1 MQRVHNIKEEKASCG
16 FGLMAQMDNKPSHW
30 LLETAIYSLSRLSHR
45 GAIAPD
51 GKTGDGCGILMKK
64 PDAFLRT
71 LANEAG
77 IKLSPLYAAG
87 SIFLSQDKL
96 LAANAIARLE
106 KELHQEKLELVW
118 QRSLPINAEACGENA
133 LQSIPQFVQIFINA
147 PEAMDEQSFERHLY
161 KARRRSELALEAKDP
176 TFYIASLSCRMLS
189 YKGMIMP
196 HNLSEFFLDLKDPRL
211 ETSLCLYHQR
221 FSTNTFPRWS
231 LAQPFRLLA
240 HNGEINTIRGNR
252 NWSISRESKYSTP
265 LIENIQELLPL
276 VSKHGSDSMSLDNML
291 EGLLMTGVDL
301 LQAVKI
307 LIPPAWQNSKL
318 IDPDLKAFYEYY
330 SLHMDPWDGPAA
342 LVISDGRYAA
352 CSLDRNGLRPAR
364 YLITK
369 DRHLTVASEIGVY
382 DYDPNEVVSK
392 GRLKP
397 GEMIAL
403 DMTTGK
409 LLLPPDVDHEIT
421 KKNPYKQWLGEY
433 AHYLIPVPEE
443 ERPGCDAFF
452 PHELQIYEKQFGLTL
467 EEREHVLG
475 AIANTGQ
482 ELTASMGDDTPIPV
496 LSQDTRSLYE
506 YFRQQFAQVTNPPI
520 DPIREKAVMSLNTCL
535 GKEVNPFI
543 AVPENAIRIDIGA
556 PILSKYTFKSL
567 IQPDDIN
574 FAYERIDLTYPK
586 ESDLVTALNKIC
598 DQAER
603 AVRNGKVILVL
614 SDRGIRRKRIP
625 IHALLG
631 TGAVNAR
638 LCQKGLR
645 CDANLIIETATA
657 RDPHHFAALIGFG
670 ATAVYPYLAYQVL
683 YDMAQHHEINCPD
696 TVELMQTYREAI
708 RKGLY
713 KILSKMGISTINSY
727 RGAQLFEAIGLHE
740 EVIELCFPGTISR
753 IQGATFKDL
762 EKDQRI
768 LADQAWNSNK
778 SINPGGLMKYNPY
791 GEYHAFNPDVVTT
804 LQAATRTGDFQ
815 EYKKFTDLVNKRPI
829 MALRD
834 MLQLKPNKNSIN
846 IDRVESIEKIFPRF
860 CSAAMSIGAISPEAH
875 EALAIAMNQIGA
887 YSNSGE
893 GGEDPARYGTNKSSR
908 IKQVASARFGVTPGY
923 LVNADVLQIKIAQ
936 GAKPGEGGQ
945 LASSKV
951 DAYIAKLRHTRA
963 GTTLISPPPHHDIYS
978 IEDLAQLI
986 FDLKQINPSAEV
998 SVKLVAESGVGTV
1011 AAGVAKTY
1019 ADSIT
1024 IAGHDGGTG
1033 ASPITSIRYAGIP
1046 WELGLT
1052 EAHQILR
1059 ANNLRDK
1066 VRLQVDGGLKTGLDV
1081 IKAAILGAES
1091 FGFGTAP
1098 LVALGCKYLRICHL
1112 NNCATGIATQNPILR
1127 EKHFKGLPEML
1138 VHYFSFVAME
1148 IREWLAYLGA
1158 EKLTDIIGRTELLE
1172 IISGETEKQK
1182 HLSLEILLSE
1192 PKEAQGKAQYCQQ
1205 HRNTPYDKALL
1216 AERMVQDTLPC
1227 IVNQAGGVFEYAI
1240 KNINRSIGARVSGE
1254 IAKLYGDAGLKNNP
1268 LVFKFKGVA
1277 GQSFGAW
1284 NINGLHLILEGDAN
1298 DYVGKGMGGGKIVV
1312 YPPQASEFISR
1323 NTPILGNT
1331 CLYGATG
1338 GKLFA
1343 SGQAAERF
1351 AVRNSGAVAVIEGSG
1366 DHCCEY
1372 MTNGVVVILGKTGI
1386 NFGAGMTGGL
1396 AFVLDEENELI
1407 NKYND
1412 ETVEIVN
1419 LDSKEMQDYQAY
1431 LRHLIEEF
1439 VAETQSKWGIEV
1451 LKNFSGKL
1459 NQFRLVRAK
1468 GSTLSGGELLADV
1481 QKQLSFVGDR
1491 S

>member
-1 MQRVHNIKEEKASCG
+1 
-16 FGLMAQMDNKPSHW
+16 MAQMDNKPSHW
-30 LLETAIYSLSRLSHR
+30 LLKTAIYSLSRLSHR
-45 GAIAPD
+45 GAISPD

-64 PDAFLRT
+64 PDAFLRA
-71 LANEAG
+71 LASEAN
-77 IKLSPLYAAG
+77 IKLSQLYAVG

-96 LAANAIARLE
+96 LASNALARLE
-106 KELHQEKLELVW
+106 KELRQEKLELVW
-118 QRSLPINAEACGENA
+118 QRPLPINPEACGEAA
-133 LQSIPQFVQIFINA
+133 LESIPQFVQVFINA
-147 PEAMDEQSFERHLY
+147 PEAMDEASFERHLY
-161 KARRRSELALEAKDP
+161 KARRRTELAIETKDE

-196 HNLSEFFLDLKDPRL
+196 HNLEAFFPDLSDPRL

-221 FSTNTFPRWS
+221 FSTNTFPKWS
-231 LAQPFRLLA
+231 LAQPFRMLA

-382 DYDPNEVVSK
+382 DYDPSEVVSK

-403 DMTTGK
+403 DMNTGK
-409 LLLPPDVDHEIT
+409 LLLPADVDREIT
-421 KKNPYKQWLGEY
+421 QKNPYKQWLSEY

-452 PHELQIYEKQFGLTL
+452 PHELEIYEKQFGLTL

-496 LSQDTRSLYE
+496 LSKDTRSLYE

-543 AVPENAIRIDIGA
+543 EVPENAIRIDIGA

-574 FAYERIDLTYPK
+574 FAYERIDLTYPQ
-586 ESDLVTALNKIC
+586 ESNLVTALQKIC

-614 SDRGIRRKRIP
+614 TDRRIRRNRIP
-625 IHALLG
+625 IHALLA

-638 LCQKGLR
+638 LCQKSLR

-683 YDMAQHHEINCPD
+683 YDMVEHGEIKGPTD

-768 LADQAWNSNK
+768 LAQQAWNTNK

-804 LQAATRTGDFQ
+804 LQSATRTGDFQ

-834 MLQLKPNKNSIN
+834 MLKLKPNKDA
-846 IDRVESIEKIFPRF
+846 IDLSQVEAVEKIFPRF

-908 IKQVASARFGVTPGY
+908 IKQIASARFGVTPGY
-923 LVNADVLQIKIAQ
+923 LVNADILQIKIAQ

-1138 VHYFSFVAME
+1138 VSYFTFIAME

-1158 EKLTDIIGRTELLE
+1158 EKLTDIIGRTDLLE
-1172 IISGETEKQK
+1172 IIPGETEKQK
-1182 HLSLEILLSE
+1182 NLSLEILLSE
-1192 PKEAQGKAQYCQQ
+1192 PKEAQDKAQYCLTE
-1205 HRNTPYDKALL
+1205 RNIPYDKGVL
-1216 AERMVQDTLPC
+1216 AEQMVQDTLPY
-1227 IVNQAGGVFEYAI
+1227 IINQEGGVFKYNI

-1254 IAKLYGDAGLKNNP
+1254 IAKRYGDTGLTNNP
-1268 LVFKFKGVA
+1268 LVFKFVGVA

-1312 YPPQASEFISR
+1312 YPPKTSEFISKD
-1323 NTPILGNT
+1323 TPILGNT

-1351 AVRNSGAVAVIEGSG
+1351 AVRNSGAIAVVEGSG

-1372 MTNGVVVILGKTGI
+1372 MTNGVVVILGKTGT

-1396 AFVLDEENELI
+1396 ALVLDEENEFI
-1407 NKYND
+1407 NKYNN
-1412 ETVEIVN
+1412 ETIEVIN
-1419 LDSKEMQDYQAY
+1419 LSTVQVQDYQVY
-1431 LRHLIEEF
+1431 LKQLIEEF
-1439 VAETQSKWGIEV
+1439 VDATQSKWGLEI
-1451 LKNFSGKL
+1451 LQNFSTKIP
-1459 NQFRLVRAK
+1459 QFRLIVPK
-1468 GSTLSGGELLADV
+1468 GSTLSGSELQTNAEE
-1481 QKQLSFVGDR
+1481 QLSLVGDR
-1491 S
+1491 T

>member
-1 MQRVHNIKEEKASCG
+1 MNKQLHDIKAEKASCG
-16 FGLMAQMDNKPSHW
+16 FGLMAQMDNKASHW

-64 PDAFLRT
+64 PDSFLRG
-71 LANEAG
+71 LATEAG
-77 IKLSPLYAAG
+77 IKLNSLYAVG
-87 SIFLSQDKL
+87 NIFLNQNKL

-118 QRSLPINAEACGENA
+118 QRPVPVNPEACGASA
-133 LQSIPQFVQIFINA
+133 LESIPQFMQVFVNA
-147 PEAMDEQSFERHLY
+147 PAEMDEAKLERHLY
-161 KARRRSELALEAKDP
+161 KARRRTELALEAKDD
-176 TFYIASLSCRMLS
+176 TFYISSLSCRMLS

-196 HNLSEFFLDLKDPRL
+196 HNLTEFFPDLKNPKL

-221 FSTNTFPRWS
+221 FSTNTFPKWS

-291 EGLLMTGVDL
+291 EGLTMTGVDL

-307 LIPPAWQNSKL
+307 LVPPAWQNSQL
-318 IDPDLKAFYEYY
+318 MDPELKAFYEYY

-342 LVISDGRYAA
+342 LVLSDGNYAA

-382 DYDPNEVVSK
+382 DYDPADVVAK

-403 DMTTGK
+403 NLNTGK
-409 LLLPPDVDHEIT
+409 LLLPSDVDREIT
-421 KKNPYKQWLGEY
+421 KKNPYKQWLSEY
-433 AHYLIPVPEE
+433 ANYLIPVPEE

-452 PHELQIYEKQFGLTL
+452 DHELQIYEKQFNLTL

-475 AIANTGQ
+475 AIANTAQ
-482 ELTASMGDDTPIPV
+482 ELTTSMGDDTPIPV
-496 LSQDTRSLYE
+496 LSKEVRSLYE

-520 DPIREKAVMSLNTCL
+520 DSIREKAVMSLNTCL

-543 AVPENAIRIDIGA
+543 DLPENAIRIDIGA

-567 IQPDDIN
+567 VQTDDPN
-574 FAYERIDLTYPK
+574 FTYERIDLTYPQ
-586 ESDLVTALNKIC
+586 ESDLVTALNNIA
-598 DQAER
+598 DQAEQ

-625 IHALLG
+625 VHALLA
-631 TGAVNAR
+631 TGAVNTR
-638 LCQKGLR
+638 LSQKGLR
-645 CDANLIIETATA
+645 CDANIIVETATA

-683 YDMAQHHEINCPD
+683 YDMAQHGEIKNID
-696 TVELMQTYREAI
+696 TVELMQIYREAI

-740 EVIELCFPGTISR
+740 EVIELCFPGTVSR
-753 IQGATFKDL
+753 IQGATFNDL
-762 EKDQRI
+762 EKDQRQ
-768 LADQAWNSNK
+768 LAKKAWNTNHSLNA
-778 SINPGGLMKYNPY
+778 GGLMKYNPY
-791 GEYHAFNPDVVTT
+791 GEYHAFNPDVVMT
-804 LQAATRTGDFQ
+804 LQNAVRDNDYV
-815 EYKKFTDLVNKRPI
+815 EYKKFADLVNKRPI

-834 MLQLKPNKNSIN
+834 MLKLKPNRQAISV
-846 IDRVESIEKIFPRF
+846 DQVESIESIFPRF
-860 CSAAMSIGAISPEAH
+860 CGAAMSIGAISPEAH
-875 EALAIAMNQIGA
+875 EAIAIAMNRIGA

-893 GGEDPARYGTNKSSR
+893 GGEDPIRYGTEKNSR

-923 LVNADVLQIKIAQ
+923 LVNADVLQIKVAQ

-951 DAYIAKLRHTRA
+951 TEYIAKLRHTKL

-986 FDLKQINPSAEV
+986 FDLKQINPQAEV

-1033 ASPITSIRYAGIP
+1033 ASPMTSIRYAGIP

-1098 LVALGCKYLRICHL
+1098 LITLGCKFLRICHL
-1112 NNCATGIATQNPILR
+1112 NNCATGVATQNPVLR
-1127 EKHFKGLPEML
+1127 EKYFKGLPEML
-1138 VHYFSFVAME
+1138 VSYFTFVAME
-1148 IREWLAYLGA
+1148 VREYLAYLGA
-1158 EKLTDIIGRTELLE
+1158 TQLTDIIGRTELLE
-1172 IISGETEKQK
+1172 IIPGETDKQK

-1192 PKEAQGKAQYCQQ
+1192 PKESQGKAQYCEVET
-1205 HRNTPYDKALL
+1205 NAPYDKAPL
-1216 AERMVQDTLPC
+1216 AERMLQDALESITKQRSAEF
-1227 IVNQAGGVFEYAI
+1227 NYDI
-1240 KNINRSIGARVSGE
+1240 KNVSRSIGARVSGE
-1254 IAKLYGDAGLKNNP
+1254 IARRYGDKGLKDNP
-1268 LVFKFKGVA
+1268 VTFRLKGVA

-1284 NINGLHLILEGDAN
+1284 NINGLNLILEGDAN

-1312 YPPQASEFISR
+1312 YPPANSGFASQD
-1323 NTPILGNT
+1323 TPILGNT

-1351 AVRNSGAVAVIEGSG
+1351 AVRNSGAVAVVEGAG

-1372 MTNGVVVILGKTGI
+1372 MTGGVVVVLGKTGI
-1386 NFGAGMTGGL
+1386 NLGAGMTGGL
-1396 AFVLDEENELI
+1396 AFILDEQDELAK
-1407 NKYND
+1407 KYNA

-1419 LDSKEMQDYQAY
+1419 LDEPGMIDYQVY
-1431 LRHLIEEF
+1431 LKNLIEEF
-1439 VAETQSKWGIEV
+1439 VSETGSKWGRKI
-1451 LKNFSGKL
+1451 LNNFSDNLAK
-1459 NQFRLVRAK
+1459 FRLVKPKTTSLEIGGPLQYVESEPVLRA
-1468 GSTLSGGELLADV
+1468 
-1481 QKQLSFVGDR
+1481 
-1491 S
+1491 